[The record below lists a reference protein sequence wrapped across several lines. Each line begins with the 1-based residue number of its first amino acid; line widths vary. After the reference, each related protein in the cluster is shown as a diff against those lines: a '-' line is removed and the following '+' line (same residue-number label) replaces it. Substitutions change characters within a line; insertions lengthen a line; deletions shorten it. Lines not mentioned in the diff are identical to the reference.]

1 MDQALAA
8 IQAFAAAHPLYY
20 AMATGA
26 GGFLLR
32 EFLFTKDNARAL
44 IKFWFARQRAALK
57 KAGRTDAEIQSLME
71 AEADLILAA
80 ATEAKTEAD
89 APAPADPFAKPPTV
103 AP

>member
-1 MDQALAA
+1 MDQVLAA
-8 IQAFAAAHPLYY
+8 IQTFASAHPLYY
-20 AMATGA
+20 GVATGV

-57 KAGRTDAEIQSLME
+57 KAGRSDAEIKAIME
-71 AEADLILAA
+71 DEADLILAA
-80 ATEAKTEAD
+80 ATEAKAEAD
-89 APAPADPFAKPPTV
+89 APLPAPIDPAAKP